1 MSFTLFLTCKR
12 LVYEDEGPPP
22 RGCPAGYP
30 SFIFAQEPQQ
40 QGSPQ
45 QVQQEQPQKV
55 EKFFLGPTISFGG
68 AWIDQ
73 AQKYSVYK
81 SCGGFGLNFLYRMNK
96 HWGFGTKF
104 MSSFEGYKLNNEVA
118 RSVTPLYL
126 KMPGRIYYFF
136 SNSAVQPLV
145 FAGPS
150 ISMKIAEFTNDNV
163 VNDDMVA
170 LPRETDNFK
179 YFDYG
184 VNAGA
189 GVNVTLS
196 KRTLLNF
203 DVTYYHGMSAVVN
216 EVARGE
222 RNRNIMASVGVQF
235 ALSEAKQ

>member
-1 MSFTLFLTCKR
+1 MKSKALPLA
-12 LVYEDEGPPP
+12 VVMM
-22 RGCPAGYP
+22 AIP
-30 SFIFAQEPQQ
+30 SLIFAQEPQQ
-40 QGSPQ
+40 QESQ

-55 EKFFLGPTISFGG
+55 EKFFLGPTVAFGG
-68 AWIDQ
+68 AWIDR

-104 MSSFEGYKLNNEVA
+104 TSSAEGYKLNNEVA

-126 KMPGRIYYFF
+126 KLPARVYYFF
-136 SNSAVQPLV
+136 SNSTVQPHV

-150 ISMKIAEFTNDNV
+150 VGMKIAEFTNDNV

-189 GVNVTLS
+189 GVNIAVS
-196 KRTLLNF
+196 KRTLINF
-203 DVTYYHGMSAVVN
+203 DMSYYRGLYGVVN
-216 EVARGE
+216 EVAKGE

-235 ALSEAKQ
+235 ALSEAK